1 MPLPISDDHIAL
13 AEVARSFLARHNS
26 LGAAR
31 ATLDRANEENA
42 PFWAELAGLGWTGL
56 HVEESLGGQ
65 GYGLEEL
72 CVVVEELGRVVAPV
86 PFLPT
91 VLASAV
97 LANAGPANSSIA
109 AHIKALS
116 SGSAIGA
123 LGLGGGLTL
132 EAGTLNGDAGVI
144 LGAGSANVLVLA
156 VGEDLV
162 VVDRSAKGIEV
173 TPTKSLDT
181 TLRYARVSCS
191 EVAVAD
197 NAVVRNGR
205 QLATRVARVLV
216 AADAIGGARA
226 CLEAAVEYAK
236 VRVQFGRTIA
246 TFQAVKHHAANM
258 LVQIELAT
266 ASTWDAAR
274 HALTVDPAKTA
285 QADLAASEASLLG
298 INAYLASARKNI
310 QLHGGIGFTWEH
322 DAHLYLRRAQ
332 SIAVAYTTA
341 SSAEANI
348 ADALEGGIE
357 RSFGIDLPAEAETFR
372 TPAREA
378 AAKFH
383 ALPEAQRRDHLVDS
397 GYLVPHWPK
406 PYGRAAGAIEQLV
419 IEEEFATVPVPNMGI
434 TGWNMLTILQHGTED
449 QIAHWADDALR
460 GKAQWAQL
468 FSEPDA
474 GSDAAAIKTRG
485 VRVEGG
491 WKVTGQKV
499 WTSGAMDCQK
509 GFATVRTD
517 FDGPKHQGVT
527 MMVIDLK
534 AKGVEI
540 RPLREITGESLF
552 NEVFFDDVFV
562 PDDDVVG
569 PVGQGWTVA
578 RATLGN
584 ERVSI
589 GAGSRNSLPAAQ
601 LFELIAEYAPGDPK
615 LRQRAA
621 ALNAQEHAMRLLNIR
636 GAFRAVVGAGP
647 GPEGALTKLLS
658 AEHAQAVTELA
669 MEIAGT
675 AAVTNANAATAHM
688 AFEYLFAR
696 CLSIAGGTSEISR
709 NMMAERIL
717 GMPRDPL
724 AK

>member
-1 MPLPISDDHIAL
+1 MPLPISDDHKAL
-13 AEVARSFLARHNS
+13 AEVARSFLQRHDS

-31 ATLDRANEENA
+31 TTLDRADDANA
-42 PFWAELAGLGWTGL
+42 PFWSELASLGWTGL
-56 HVEESLGGQ
+56 HIAEALGGQ

-72 CVVVEELGRVVAPV
+72 CVVQEELGRVVAPI
-86 PFLPT
+86 PFLPS

-97 LANAGPANSSIA
+97 LSNNGTPNSTIA
-109 AHIKALS
+109 AHITALS
-116 SGSAIGA
+116 AGTSIGA
-123 LGLGGGLTL
+123 VGLGNGLTL
-132 EAGTLNGDAGVI
+132 KGGVLSGDAGVI
-144 LGAGSANVLVLA
+144 LGAGLANVLVLA

-162 VVDRSAKGIEV
+162 VVDRSATGIEV
-173 TPTKSLDT
+173 APTKSLDP
-181 TLRYARVSCS
+181 TLRYARVSCTG
-191 EVAVAD
+191 VAVSD
-197 NAVVRNGR
+197 DAVLRNGR

-226 CLEAAVEYAK
+226 CLDAAVEYAK

-258 LVQIELAT
+258 FVAIELAT

-274 HALTVDPAKTA
+274 HALTTDPAKND
-285 QADLAASEASLLG
+285 QADLAAAEASVLA
-298 INAYLASARKNI
+298 INAYIACARKNI

-332 SIAVAYTTA
+332 SLAVAYSTA
-341 SSAEANI
+341 AAAEAAI
-348 ADALEGGIE
+348 AGALEAGVE
-357 RSFGIDLPAEAETFR
+357 RHFGLDLPAEAEAFR
-372 TPAREA
+372 APAREA

-397 GYLVPHWPK
+397 GYLVPHWAK

-419 IEEEFATVPVPNMGI
+419 IEEEFDSVPVPNMGI

-485 VRVEGG
+485 VRVDGG

-534 AKGVEI
+534 AEGVEI

-552 NEVFFDDVFV
+552 NEVFFDEVFV

-601 LFELIAEYAPGDPK
+601 LFELITAYAPGDQK

-621 ALNAQEHAMRLLNIR
+621 ALIAQEHSMRLLNIR
-636 GAFRAVVGAGP
+636 GALRAVIGAGP
-647 GPEGALTKLLS
+647 GPEGNLTKLLS

-675 AAVTNANAATAHM
+675 AAVTNETAATAHM

-696 CLSIAGGTSEISR
+696 CLSIAGGTSEITR
-709 NMMAERIL
+709 NVIAERLL

>member
-13 AEVARSFLARHNS
+13 AEVARSFLQRHDS

-31 ATLDRANEENA
+31 ATLDRADDANA
-42 PFWAELAGLGWTGL
+42 PFWSELAALGWTGL
-56 HVEESLGGQ
+56 HVPEALGGQ

-72 CVVVEELGRVVAPV
+72 CVVQEQLGRVVAPI
-86 PFLPT
+86 PFLPS
-91 VLASAV
+91 VLCAAV
-97 LANAGPANSSIA
+97 LSNPGPPNATIAANISALSAGSSI
-109 AHIKALS
+109 
-116 SGSAIGA
+116 GA
-123 LGLGGGLTL
+123 VGLGTGLTL
-132 EAGTLNGDAGVI
+132 QGGVLDGDAGVV
-144 LGAGSANVLVLA
+144 LGASLANVLLLA
-156 VGEDLV
+156 VGDGLV
-162 VVDRSAKGIEV
+162 VVDRSAVGITV
-173 TPTKSLDT
+173 TPTKSLDP
-181 TLRYARVSCS
+181 TLRYARVLCD
-191 EVAVAD
+191 AVKVSDDAILPGAREL
-197 NAVVRNGR
+197 AV
-205 QLATRVARVLV
+205 RVARVLV

-226 CLEAAVEYAK
+226 CLDAAVEYAK
-236 VRVQFGRTIA
+236 VRVQFGRPIA

-258 LVQIELAT
+258 FVQIELAT

-274 HALTVDPAKTA
+274 HALTTDPAKSD
-285 QADLAASEASLLG
+285 QADLAAAEASVLA
-298 INAYLASARKNI
+298 INAYIACARKNI

-332 SIAVAYTTA
+332 SLSVAYSTA
-341 SSAEANI
+341 SQAETAIAN
-348 ADALEGGIE
+348 ALEAGVE
-357 RSFGIDLPAEAETFR
+357 RHFGLDLPAEAEAFR
-372 TPAREA
+372 RPAREA

-397 GYLVPHWPK
+397 GYLVPHWAK

-419 IEEEFATVPVPNMGI
+419 IEEEFASVPVPNMGI

-485 VRVEGG
+485 VRVDGG

-499 WTSGAMDCQK
+499 WTSAAMECQK

-534 AKGVEI
+534 APGVEI

-601 LFELIAEYAPGDPK
+601 LFELIASYVPGDQK

-621 ALNAQEHAMRLLNIR
+621 ALIAQEHSMRLLNIR
-636 GAFRAVVGAGP
+636 GALRAVIGAGP
-647 GPEGALTKLLS
+647 GPEGNLTKLLS

-669 MEIAGT
+669 MEIAGA
-675 AAVTNANAATAHM
+675 AAVTNETAATAHM

-696 CLSIAGGTSEISR
+696 CLSIAGGTSEITR
-709 NMMAERIL
+709 NVIAERLL